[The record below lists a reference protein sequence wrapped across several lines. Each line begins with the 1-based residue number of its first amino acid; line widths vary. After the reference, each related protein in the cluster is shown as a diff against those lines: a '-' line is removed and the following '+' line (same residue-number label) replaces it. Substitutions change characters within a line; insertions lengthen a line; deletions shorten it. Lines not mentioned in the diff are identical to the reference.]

1 MCHANINP
9 SAGKRG
15 LVVQRRWLLLQ
26 ASIMAAAAAHHAP
39 GTGLPRENGGAGSI
53 RRCLCSPTKHPGSFR
68 CRHHHAEY
76 VWGGRFVSK
85 K

>member
-1 MCHANINP
+1 MCYAE
-9 SAGKRG
+9 RG
-15 LVVQRRWLLLQ
+15 LGVQRKWLLLR
-26 ASIMAAAAAHHAP
+26 ALMTAA
-39 GTGLPRENGGAGSI
+39 GPRTRVARDTNGVGSMKQ
-53 RRCLCSPTKHPGSFR
+53 CLCSPTKHPGSFR

>member
-1 MCHANINP
+1 MCYANIP
-9 SAGKRG
+9 SADKQG

-26 ASIMAAAAAHHAP
+26 ASMLAAAHHAP
-39 GTGLPRENGGAGSI
+39 RTGMPRETGGAGSMK
-53 RRCLCSPTKHPGSFR
+53 RCLCSPTKHPGSFR

>member
-1 MCHANINP
+1 MCYASVP
-9 SAGKRG
+9 SAGKQGLAVRRG
-15 LVVQRRWLLLQ
+15 WLVLQ
-26 ASIMAAAAAHHAP
+26 ASIIAAAHHSP
-39 GTGLPRENGGAGSI
+39 RTGAARETGGAGSVTKP
-53 RRCLCSPTKHPGSFR
+53 CLCSPTKHPGSFR